1 MIDSKA
7 LRRRAASVCVDFGVR
22 GFTVRVGAVQRGVW
36 AHCNFAKRELVFG
49 RALLGCD
56 WVFANQIILHEVAH
70 AVAGPKAG
78 HSKKWM
84 DVARGMGY
92 RLGVVAPYAERIEGE
107 HKWVAVCETGLH
119 SAIRFEKTA
128 EDGELGCGPCLR
140 DGGGD
145 VGVFWDRL

>member
-1 MIDSKA
+1 
-7 LRRRAASVCVDFGVR
+7 
-22 GFTVRVGAVQRGVW
+22 
-36 AHCNFAKRELVFG
+36 
-49 RALLGCD
+49 
-56 WVFANQIILHEVAH
+56 
-70 AVAGPKAG
+70 
-78 HSKKWM
+78 M